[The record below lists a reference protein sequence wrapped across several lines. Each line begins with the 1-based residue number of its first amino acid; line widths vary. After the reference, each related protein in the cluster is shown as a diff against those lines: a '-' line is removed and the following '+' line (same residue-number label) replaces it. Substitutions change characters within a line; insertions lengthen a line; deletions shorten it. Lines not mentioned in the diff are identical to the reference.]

1 MTDSI
6 ALCQNLQTLWH
17 QDFPL
22 SKAMD
27 MRVESFVDHVL
38 ITRTPLTPNTNT
50 HGTAFAG
57 SLYAI
62 EALTAWGLLYLELQL
77 SKLDASIIHAHGSI
91 DFAKPVREDIVT
103 HADFAGH
110 EAALAELKSKGKT
123 RLTLK
128 SSVTAGGQIA
138 SEFSGDYMVRLNT

>member
-6 ALCQNLQTLWH
+6 ELCQNLEALWH

-27 MRVESFVDHVL
+27 LRVESFVDHVL
-38 ITRTPLTPNTNT
+38 TTRAPLTPNTNT

-77 SKLDASIIHAHGSI
+77 SNLDASIIHAHGNI
-91 DFAKPVREDIVT
+91 DFAATVREDILT
-103 HADFAGH
+103 QSSFAGH
-110 EAALAELKSKGKT
+110 EAALAKLKAAGKT
-123 RLTLK
+123 RLTLTSTVMAHGQVA
-128 SSVTAGGQIA
+128 SSFTGEYV
-138 SEFSGDYMVRLNT
+138 VRMNR